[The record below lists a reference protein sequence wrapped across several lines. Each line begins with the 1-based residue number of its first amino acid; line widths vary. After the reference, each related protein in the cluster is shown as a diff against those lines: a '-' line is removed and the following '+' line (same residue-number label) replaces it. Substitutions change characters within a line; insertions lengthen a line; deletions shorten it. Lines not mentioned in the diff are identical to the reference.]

1 MKWESLLETVADKPI
16 FSSDHLLSGNEPARQ
31 VRLQLS
37 HWVKDGRLI
46 KLRRG
51 LYTLN
56 PKKWEGFWHP
66 FLIANQLQPGSYV
79 SVQSALSFYGMI
91 PEYVPVTTSVGPG
104 RQETLRYSSG
114 SFWFRHITEKMLC
127 GYLQIEVM
135 PKQFVLMAS
144 PEKALLDLIHLT
156 PGADCVEYLSEL
168 RLQNAEA
175 ISFPKLIELAQRMGK
190 PKLLRASQLIGPLFK
205 EELCGESINTI

>member
-16 FSSDHLLSGNEPARQ
+16 FSTAQLLSENEPARQ

-37 HWVKDGRLI
+37 HWVKDGQLI

-56 PKKWEGFWHP
+56 PSKWEGFWHP

-79 SVQSALSFYGMI
+79 SVQSALSFYDMI

-144 PEKALLDLIHLT
+144 PEKALLDLIYLT
-156 PGADCVEYLSEL
+156 PRADCVEYLSEL

-175 ISFPKLIELAQRMGK
+175 INFPKLIELAQSIGK
-190 PKLLRASQLIGPLFK
+190 PKLIRAAQLVEPLY
-205 EELCGESINTI
+205 EDEINAVSI

>member
-16 FSSDHLLSGNEPARQ
+16 FSTAQMLSKNEPAQQ

-37 HWVKDGRLI
+37 HWVKDGL
-46 KLRRG
+46 LVQLHRG
-51 LYTLN
+51 LYALA
-56 PKKWEGFWHP
+56 PSVREASWHP

-104 RQETLRYSSG
+104 RQETLRYSLG
-114 SFWFRHITEKMLC
+114 SFWFRHVPEKMHC
-127 GYLQIEVM
+127 GYSQSEVM
-135 PKQFVLMAS
+135 PKQFALMAS
-144 PEKALLDLIHLT
+144 PEKALLDPIYLT

-175 ISFPKLIELAQRMGK
+175 ISFPKFIDLAHRIGKSKLIRAAQ
-190 PKLLRASQLIGPLFK
+190 LVEPLYK
-205 EELCGESINTI
+205 DEINAIAI